1 MTDYQKSIFREQC
14 IAAELIQREVEWDVI
29 EEVAGHILDP
39 KDRYDLYD
47 ALAYAAKKWLA
58 DNGWAEIALDRL
70 KYIDPTE
77 AERETAERETRED
90 RTCLCRE
97 WAREAI

>member
-1 MTDYQKSIFREQC
+1 MTDYQNTISREQRV
-14 IAAELIQREVEWDVI
+14 AAELMQRETEWDVI
-29 EEVAGHILDP
+29 EEVAGHILGP
-39 KDRYDLYD
+39 KSHCDLYD

-58 DNGWAEIALDRL
+58 DNGWAGCALDRL

-77 AERETAERETRED
+77 EEQEAADRDARED
-90 RTCLCRE
+90 EAYLYRE